1 MKRLFIPYCLF
12 LAFYQFVMFVVMENK
27 DESSIWESFVYPSIA
42 IILIFATY
50 FIANEIKQFTQKG
63 GEYFMDVWNYID
75 IIPPVGIYVICIMII
90 LNIFGIE
97 VNNNLQRSINSFI
110 TFFMWFKL
118 LYFLRIFKTTGY
130 LIGMILEVIKDMR
143 HFFLVLLV
151 TIIAFASSFL
161 AISLGNDEANQFTT
175 SNLDATIFTYRMVLG
190 DFDTGAFG
198 EVATPVV
205 WILFL
210 LCTIFNMIVMLNLLI
225 AIISETFAKVTELA
239 DQKIYQEMAAL
250 IAENSYLVSQKVIE
264 SYAEEN
270 KYLMIVEDL
279 EAVQLTS
286 GAD

>member
-1 MKRLFIPYCLF
+1 
-12 LAFYQFVMFVVMENK
+12 MFVVMENK
-27 DESSIWESFVYPSIA
+27 DVNSIWHSFVYPSIA
-42 IILIFATY
+42 IMLIFATY
-50 FIANEIKQFTQKG
+50 FIANEIKQFNQKG
-63 GEYFMDVWNYID
+63 GEYFKDVWNYID
-75 IIPPVGIYVICIMII
+75 IIPPVGIYVISVMIL
-90 LNIFGIE
+90 LNLFRIE
-97 VNNNLQRSINSFI
+97 VNNELQRTINSFI

-130 LIGMILEVIKDMR
+130 LIGMILEVVKDMR

-225 AIISETFAKVTELA
+225 AIISETFARVTGLA

-264 SYAEEN
+264 TYAEEN
-270 KYLMIVEDL
+270 KYLMIVENL
-279 EAVQLTS
+279 EAV
-286 GAD
+286 